1 MPQPVLEMTNP
12 FARMPYGPRWHS
24 RFFDFISDIELATSS
39 WTHTVTNSSAPT
51 TVTDAAGGVAT
62 FTNAGADNDRIETQG
77 CAESISLAGLNQEA
91 WFTARVKVSDATNVD
106 LFLGFAITDTDIVGD
121 TAVASDLIGFEKNGG
136 DTNIDFILGK
146 NVSAAADYTRAAA
159 IGTAVDDTYAVYTF
173 YVKTDAT
180 TAGTALVI
188 AWLDGVKVL
197 EATYTADVP
206 NDELMTMSMLFQNHT
221 GAAHVMTVDYIGYAN
236 SR

>member
-39 WTHTVTNSSAPT
+39 WAHNVTNSTAPT

-62 FTNAGADNDRIETQG
+62 FTNTTGTDDRVESQAV
-77 CAESISLAGLNQEA
+77 CESISLAGLNQEA
-91 WFTARVKVSDATNVD
+91 WFTARVKFSEATEVD
-106 LFLGFAITDTDIVGD
+106 YFLGFAITDTDIVGD
-121 TAVASDLIGFEKNGG
+121 TAVASDLIGFEKNDG

-146 NVSAAADYTRAAA
+146 DVSAAADYTRAAA
-159 IGTAVDDTYAVYTF
+159 IGTLVADTYNVYTF

-206 NDELMTMSMLFQNHT
+206 NDELMTLSMLFQNGS
-221 GAAHVMTVDYIGYAN
+221 GAAHVMSVDYIGYAN